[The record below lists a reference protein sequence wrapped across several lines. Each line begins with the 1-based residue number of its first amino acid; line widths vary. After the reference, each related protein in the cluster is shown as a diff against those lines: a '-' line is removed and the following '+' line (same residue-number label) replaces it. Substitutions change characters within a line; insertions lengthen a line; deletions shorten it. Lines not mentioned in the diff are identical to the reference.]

1 MERQTIA
8 VEWSIRGYNVY
19 RRKPHTDINMY
30 LMPEPDNVYDRNT
43 FKVMMPAI
51 HRIPSILRDLRTDD
65 DQTVRDIAGEI
76 IGRVPQKLCLI
87 CRRLLDENL
96 LLTSDDIICIFRGLS
111 VANEL
116 ECVYQLCLPK
126 RRFREA
132 MHVFEDIMTQDE
144 LNEKLFC

>member
-51 HRIPSILRDLRTDD
+51 HRISSILRDLRRDD
-65 DQTVRDIAGEI
+65 DHCWGNNWKRAT
-76 IGRVPQKLCLI
+76 K
-87 CRRLLDENL
+87 
-96 LLTSDDIICIFRGLS
+96 T
-111 VANEL
+111 
-116 ECVYQLCLPK
+116 LPN
-126 RRFREA
+126 F
-132 MHVFEDIMTQDE
+132 
-144 LNEKLFC
+144 